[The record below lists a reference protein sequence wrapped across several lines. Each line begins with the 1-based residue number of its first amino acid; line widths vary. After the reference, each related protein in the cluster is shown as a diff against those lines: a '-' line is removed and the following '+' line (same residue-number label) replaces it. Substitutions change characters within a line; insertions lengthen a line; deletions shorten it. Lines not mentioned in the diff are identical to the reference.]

1 MKTFAFTALA
11 IASIAGSAQGQC
23 TLNRYG
29 VPDFDQKRDALP
41 NNGNM
46 FCVPTSFTNIRGYI
60 ANHGYGSIM
69 SGPRNW
75 QSQGNYNYVTA
86 RIDAMGI
93 YMDTDPFDGTG
104 GSDAKNGWN
113 DFIDDWHEDKFTLS
127 SWGGY
132 APSPWIYILFTTGIT
147 NLCYGYY
154 KPQGGGEY
162 DRDGGHCVTLVGLK
176 DLCTSFSEP
185 TFRIRNPASDDGD
198 LDVQS
203 VFSTEETRTD
213 VQNFNYDGDI
223 VTRLRL
229 IDFGS
234 GSSTRRYMDKLYS
247 VQPLI
252 ALTGSVTSGTAVMLH
267 RPLSLFGQSGHT
279 GSTSGPGASEFVAD
293 ITLHPMGV
301 ESYIVTSQLITNTKR
316 VYKYNMGT
324 GEWGLL
330 LPALGTSN
338 CRVATSRFGHLFVF
352 GDGSVRKYNVEGA
365 TPVLMSSVTPANPFA
380 AMAYDDLLDE
390 IVGVTTNNRL
400 VRLSET
406 LTPIADEPLPSSV
419 AIVGDGSVVPSP
431 TNPGHWYIAST
442 GTPTIADVT
451 PIPGSPR
458 LQTSALISLP
468 PGTQPKSMKIT
479 DTGDIVFINGSEIAE
494 YKRSMG
500 PTGAPTWVLDPD
512 SDFNGLPAARA
523 LVISRSRTNMDDRTF
538 SLAKWQD
545 DVYEDE
551 GVESVPDCAPDL
563 NQDGTVDILDFLDF
577 FNSFEPCQGE
587 PGPCGIDGL
596 NADYN
601 TDGIVDILDMLDF
614 LDDFGN
620 GCA

>member
-1 MKTFAFTALA
+1 MKTFALTTLA
-11 IASIAGSAQGQC
+11 IATLAGAAHGQC

-29 VPDFDQKRDALP
+29 VPDFDQRRDALP
-41 NNGNM
+41 NNGGY

-60 ANHGYGSIM
+60 ANYGYGSIM

-86 RIDAMGI
+86 RIEAMGV
-93 YMDTDPFDGTG
+93 YMDTDPYDGTS

-132 APSPWIYILFTTGIT
+132 CPGPWIFILFNTGIT
-147 NLCYGYY
+147 NMCYGYY
-154 KPQGGGEY
+154 KPSGGSY
-162 DRDGGHCVTLVGLK
+162 YRDGGHCVTLVGLK
-176 DLCTSFSEP
+176 NLCVNINEP

-203 VFSTEETRTD
+203 TFSTEETRTD
-213 VQNFNYDGDI
+213 VQSFNYDGDV

-229 IDFGS
+229 TDFGS

-252 ALTGSVTSGTAVMLH
+252 ALTGSITSGTAVTLH
-267 RPLSLFGQSGHT
+267 RPLSLFGQSGHQ
-279 GSTSGPGASEFVAD
+279 GSTAGPGASEFVAD
-293 ITLHPMGV
+293 IALHPMGI

-316 VYKYNMGT
+316 IYRYNMGT

-330 LPALGTSN
+330 LPALGTAN
-338 CRVATSRFGHLFVF
+338 CKITTSRFGELFVY
-352 GDGSVRKYNVEGA
+352 GDGSVRKYDVQGA
-365 TPVLMSSVTPANPFA
+365 SPVLLKTITPVNSIA
-380 AMAYDDLLDE
+380 AMAYDDALDE
-390 IVGVTTNNRL
+390 LVAVSTNNRL
-400 VRLSET
+400 VRYSQST
-406 LTPIADEPLPSSV
+406 LGTLADEPLPGG
-419 AIVGDGSVVPSP
+419 ITIIGDGSVVPSP
-431 TNPGHWYIAST
+431 TMPGHWYIAST
-442 GTPTIADVT
+442 GTPTIADIT

-479 DTGDIVFINGSEIAE
+479 DTGDIVFINGSAIAE
-494 YKRSMG
+494 YKRTMA

-523 LVISRSRTNMDDRTF
+523 LVISRSRSNLDDRTL
-538 SLAKWQD
+538 SLPEWQD
-545 DVYEDE
+545 DSYEPE
-551 GVESVPDCAPDL
+551 GVVPVPDCVPDL
-563 NQDGTVDILDFLDF
+563 NQDGDVDILDFLDF

-587 PGPCGIDGL
+587 AGPCGIDGL

-601 TDGIVDILDMLDF
+601 NDGLVDILDMLDF
-614 LDDFGN
+614 LNDFGN
-620 GCA
+620 GCS